1 MEKSIRDRVVTRI
14 LDGEGTSSKE
24 ARRAAFANEGV
35 PESARALVDKVA
47 KHAYRVTDEDV
58 ARAKA
63 AGLEEDEIFE
73 LVVCAAIG
81 QSTRQIENALA
92 ALDEATAHAT
102 KESA

>member
-1 MEKSIRDRVVTRI
+1 MEKSIRDKVVTRI

-35 PESARALVDKVA
+35 AEPARALVDKVA
-47 KHAYRVTDEDV
+47 KNAYRVTDEDV
-58 ARAKA
+58 AAAKS
-63 AGLEEDEIFE
+63 AGLKEDEIFE

-92 ALDEATAHAT
+92 ALDEATNEKVA
-102 KESA
+102 

>member
-1 MEKSIRDRVVTRI
+1 MEKSIRDKVVTRI

-35 PESARALVDKVA
+35 AEPARALVDKVA
-47 KHAYRVTDEDV
+47 KNAYRVTDEVV
-58 ARAKA
+58 AAAKS
-63 AGLEEDEIFE
+63 AGLKEDEIFE

-92 ALDEATAHAT
+92 ALDEATNEKVA
-102 KESA
+102 